1 MKLMLS
7 AFAGAMLL
15 GAAFSTPAEARCWW
29 NGWSWACSPRYY
41 GYYGGYYR
49 PWWGHHRWHRHYWHR
64 HYWHRRYW

>member
-29 NGWSWACSPRYY
+29 NGWTTVCGPRYY
-41 GYYGGYYR
+41 SGYYR
-49 PWWGHHRWHRHYWHR
+49 PYYRSHWRRWGYRGNYYRRHW
-64 HYWHRRYW
+64 